1 MHEAL
6 ALILSTAKKIK
17 EKKKK
22 EGSREERRVGI
33 TTPVLTAC
41 QGDLSK
47 GKRHKEALLH
57 LQCSQ
62 GRSRVW
68 GLDNSR
74 PTLSRTQ
81 TAQVFAVTTEIPN
94 CLGQGS
100 HNFYFCTWPTLVVNA
115 AWGSVLNALPVS
127 FSRTHS
133 HTHSLT
139 DTHHATSDYISPT
152 FAT

>member
-17 EKKKK
+17 EKKRK
-22 EGSREERRVGI
+22 GAERKGELALL
-33 TTPVLTAC
+33 PQFYTAC

-47 GKRHKEALLH
+47 GKRHREALLH

-94 CLGQGS
+94 RLGQGS

-115 AWGSVLNALPVS
+115 ARGSVLNALPVS